1 MKLFFAL
8 MDKSFFN
15 ALFSKYC
22 SGFERQLYQDDIMKH
37 TLIIIVILIISST
50 VNAQNQ
56 DKNFPITI
64 GYFSQAGWQPGAKI
78 GTQLKWKTWETET
91 RSKQLLAS
99 PQIGF
104 YTYIDV
110 HTSYLLNIDVA
121 YQSMKK
127 NKPGYSAWSIG
138 LGYMNQSQITER
150 KINLSD
156 GSEEKIRENWGWFL
170 PTANYEFGRAINSK
184 ISWYSK
190 FSYGLKIATS
200 RENAALFFVELGMKF
215 NLL

>member
-1 MKLFFAL
+1 M
-8 MDKSFFN
+8 
-15 ALFSKYC
+15 
-22 SGFERQLYQDDIMKH
+22 LYLVNIVVDLKENYTMKH
-37 TLIIIVILIISST
+37 TLIIMMILMLSST
-50 VNAQNQ
+50 ADAQNQ
-56 DKNFPITI
+56 DKNIPISI

-127 NKPGYSAWSIG
+127 NKPAYSAWSIG

-150 KINLSD
+150 SINLSD
-156 GSEEKIRENWGWFL
+156 GSEEKTRKNWGWFL

-184 ISWYSK
+184 VSWYSK
-190 FSYGLKIATS
+190 FSYGLKVSSS
-200 RENAALFFVELGMKF
+200 RENAALFFVELGTKF

>member
-1 MKLFFAL
+1 

-15 ALFSKYC
+15 APFSKYC
-22 SGFERQLYQDDIMKH
+22 SGFEKQLYQDDTMKH
-37 TLIIIVILIISST
+37 TLIIIVILMISST
-50 VNAQNQ
+50 VDAQNQ
-56 DKNFPITI
+56 DKNLPITI

-78 GTQLKWKTWETET
+78 GTQLKWKSWETET

-104 YTYIDV
+104 YTYINV
-110 HTSYLLNIDVA
+110 HTSYLLNLDVA

-156 GSEEKIRENWGWFL
+156 GSEEKTRENWGWFL

-200 RENAALFFVELGMKF
+200 RENAALFFVELGMKL